1 MGDVITEGLGWDDTG
16 GGNKNMIGGK
26 RKNQC
31 SNMDSQAFIRT
42 LGRAQTRESEDLVP
56 LTPGK
61 QHCLGFRA
69 LLILFFLSHTLRDFN
84 YNYNYQEAKM
94 LTCIARPK
102 KPDESDPNNATSAA
116 KSQAIKSLTS
126 QIRDMALKAS
136 GAYKHCAPCTGP
148 AVQGRVRST
157 AEWDADSDRFR
168 WSYRRT
174 GSSSSTTT
182 RTWGKEMEAR
192 LKGISSG
199 EGTPNSASGR
209 RAEPVVLFVEEN
221 EPKEWVAQVE
231 PGVLIT
237 FVSLPRGGN
246 DLKRIRF
253 SREMFNKWQAQ
264 RWWAEN
270 YDKVMELYNVQR
282 FNRQAF
288 PLPTPPRSEDESSKL
303 ESAEE
308 SPVTPPLT
316 RERLPRN
323 IHRPTGMGMGY
334 SSSDSF
340 DHQSMQSRQFYD
352 SNAMNSTPKVSTISA
367 AKTEISSMDAS
378 IRSSSSREADR
389 SGDLSISNASDLETE
404 WVEQDEPGVY
414 ITIRALPG
422 GARELKRVRFSRE
435 RFGEMHARLW
445 WEENRAR
452 IHEQYL

>member
-1 MGDVITEGLGWDDTG
+1 
-16 GGNKNMIGGK
+16 
-26 RKNQC
+26 
-31 SNMDSQAFIRT
+31 
-42 LGRAQTRESEDLVP
+42 
-56 LTPGK
+56 
-61 QHCLGFRA
+61 
-69 LLILFFLSHTLRDFN
+69 
-84 YNYNYQEAKM
+84 
-94 LTCIARPK
+94 
-102 KPDESDPNNATSAA
+102 
-116 KSQAIKSLTS
+116 
-126 QIRDMALKAS
+126 MALKAS

-148 AVQGRVRST
+148 ATQGRVRSNAT
-157 AEWDADSDRFR
+157 ELDADSDRFR

-288 PLPTPPRSEDESSKL
+288 PLPTPLRSEDESSKL
-303 ESAEE
+303 ESVEE
-308 SPVTPPLT
+308 SPVTPPLNS
-316 RERLPRN
+316 ERLPRN
-323 IHRPTGMGMGY
+323 MYRPTGMGMGY

-340 DHQSMQSRQFYD
+340 DHQSMQSRHFYD
-352 SNAMNSTPKVSTISA
+352 SNGMNSTPKVSTISA
-367 AKTEISSMDAS
+367 AKTEISSMEAS

-389 SGDLSISNASDLETE
+389 SGDFSISNASELETE

-422 GARELKRVRFSRE
+422 GARELKRVRFRYTCCQFHDWKMPFSSSLLCQISN
-435 RFGEMHARLW
+435 HL
-445 WEENRAR
+445 
-452 IHEQYL
+452 IQYHLIGL

>member
-1 MGDVITEGLGWDDTG
+1 
-16 GGNKNMIGGK
+16 
-26 RKNQC
+26 
-31 SNMDSQAFIRT
+31 
-42 LGRAQTRESEDLVP
+42 
-56 LTPGK
+56 
-61 QHCLGFRA
+61 
-69 LLILFFLSHTLRDFN
+69 
-84 YNYNYQEAKM
+84 M

-102 KPDESDPNNATSAA
+102 KPDESDPDNATSAA

-136 GAYKHCAPCTGP
+136 GAYKHCAPCTGS
-148 AVQGRVRST
+148 ATQGRVRSNAT
-157 AEWDADSDRFR
+157 ELDADSDRFR

-253 SREMFNKWQAQ
+253 S
-264 RWWAEN
+264 
-270 YDKVMELYNVQR
+270 
-282 FNRQAF
+282 
-288 PLPTPPRSEDESSKL
+288 SKL
-303 ESAEE
+303 ESVEE
-308 SPVTPPLT
+308 SPVTPPLNS
-316 RERLPRN
+316 ERLPRN
-323 IHRPTGMGMGY
+323 MYRPTGMGMGY

-340 DHQSMQSRQFYD
+340 DHQSMQSRHFYD
-352 SNAMNSTPKVSTISA
+352 SNGMNSTPKVSTISA
-367 AKTEISSMDAS
+367 AKTEISSMEAS

-389 SGDLSISNASDLETE
+389 SGDFSISNASELETE

-422 GARELKRVRFSRE
+422 GARELKRVRFRSLWNLFLGVLMCYIAEKSLGRCMLDYGGKRTVPEYMNNTCPSRISYDAQTYE
-435 RFGEMHARLW
+435 NACHQAR
-445 WEENRAR
+445 
-452 IHEQYL
+452 